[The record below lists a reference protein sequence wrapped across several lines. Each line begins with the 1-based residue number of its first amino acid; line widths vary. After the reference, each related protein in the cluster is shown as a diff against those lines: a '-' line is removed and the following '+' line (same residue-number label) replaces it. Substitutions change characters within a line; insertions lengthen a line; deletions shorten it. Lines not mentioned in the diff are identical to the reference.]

1 MNEKTI
7 AAISTPVGVG
17 GISIIRLSGKN
28 ALKIAK
34 QVFSSPSKDMLMPR
48 FMTLGTLK
56 TPEFSEK
63 CLAVYFA
70 APNSYTG
77 EDMVEF
83 QCHGGEKIT
92 EGILL
97 GLINKG
103 ASLAGPGEF
112 TKRAFMNGKLSLDE
126 AEGVIDVINAE
137 SEGEIRAGYNLMQG
151 GLKEIVVSLQND
163 ITNILAKIEV
173 SLDYPEHDYEEEVK
187 VEIEKIMHNIRSKVE
202 ELLASSASGT
212 KIKSGVNVLI
222 LGSPNVG
229 KSSLMNALLNY
240 ERAIVTNIKGTTR
253 DLLKETYLYKGVKFV
268 LTDTAG
274 IRNSSGVEQIGVN
287 LAKKEISSADIILFV
302 VDGSKPMSKEDKDI
316 QKLLIDKKYI
326 YIVNKSDKKLHE
338 ECVKDSEAV
347 LISAKNKTN
356 IEALKELIYN
366 EIFSNKIMSGVV
378 ITNMRHVEILQQVK
392 DNIAVVLED
401 LSAVSLDL
409 LAMDIK
415 SVWLGL
421 GEITGESNN
430 EEIIDRIFSSFCVGK

>member
-17 GISIIRLSGKN
+17 GISIIRLSGKD

-34 QVFSSPSKDMLMPR
+34 QTFSSPSKDLFVPKYMA
-48 FMTLGTLK
+48 LGIFST
-56 TPEFSEK
+56 TEFKEK
-63 CLAVYFA
+63 CLSVYFA

-77 EDMVEF
+77 EDVVEF
-83 QCHGGEKIT
+83 HCHGGEKIT

-97 GLINKG
+97 ELINKG
-103 ASLAGPGEF
+103 ASLAEAGEF

-151 GLKEIVVSLQND
+151 GLKQTVTSLQNR
-163 ITNILAKIEV
+163 ITDILAKIEV
-173 SLDYPEHDYEEEVK
+173 SLDYPEHDYEDEVK
-187 VEIEKIMHNIRSKVE
+187 AEIKKTMSAVLSKVQ
-202 ELLASSASGT
+202 ELLDSSTSGV

-240 ERAIVTNIKGTTR
+240 ERAIVTHVKGTTR

-274 IRNSSGVEQIGVN
+274 IRDSSGVEKMGVN

-316 QKLLIDKKYI
+316 QKLLNDKKYMF
-326 YIVNKSDKKLHE
+326 IVNKSDKKLSAE
-338 ECVKDSEAV
+338 YREDNRSI

-356 IEALKELIYN
+356 IATLKELIYS
-366 EIFSNKIMSGVV
+366 EVFSNKVMSGVV
-378 ITNMRHVEILQQVK
+378 ITNLRHVEILQRVK
-392 DNIAVVLED
+392 ENIMIVLENE
-401 LSAVSLDL
+401 SSVSLDL

-415 SVWLGL
+415 AVWLDL
-421 GEITGESNN
+421 GEITGENNN

>member
-34 QVFSSPSKDMLMPR
+34 QVFLSPSKDMLLPR

>member
-97 GLINKG
+97 ELINKG